1 MKARLFC
8 AVMDLPAKAS
18 LLNCIQFNGTYGCST
33 CKHPGSTVCGIIVR
47 VFVILLH
54 RQVSVGRGKA
64 HAYKFDYDYQLRNHQ
79 DHLAD
84 AQKALDSHSV
94 LFKYALFLAIC
105 IFFRLLTV
113 LKDIH
118 HYTFC
123 LLLM

>member
-1 MKARLFC
+1 MCF
-8 AVMDLPAKAS
+8 
-18 LLNCIQFNGTYGCST
+18 
-33 CKHPGSTVCGIIVR
+33 VR

-54 RQVSVGRGKA
+54 LQVSVGRGKA